1 MVQRMIFAAL
11 LLAWAGAAGALD
23 TDRVYTSKEHRFVV
37 ETLSEGLEHPWGL
50 TFLPDGQLLVTERPG
65 TLNRIDP
72 ESGKRER
79 ISGLPEIIARGQGG
93 LLDVA
98 LHPDFEK
105 NGWVYLSYV
114 AAGDRGHGTHVGRGR
129 LKGSELTDFEVLF
142 RAEPFTHT
150 GQHFGSRLAFDPQGY
165 LFISLGDRNERDR
178 AQDPSDPNGSLV
190 RLHEDGSIPEDNP
203 FADGK
208 SASGAIYSIGHRN
221 IQGMDVHP
229 KTGRIWL
236 HEHGP
241 RGGDEINIPEP
252 GKNYGWPIIT
262 HGVEYHG
269 PKIGPSAKEGFE
281 QPIHHWTPSIAPS
294 GMAFYTGEAFPSW
307 RGDLFVGALAHTHV
321 ARLRFEGTR
330 LVTEERLLDNAG
342 LRIRDVRQ
350 GPDGLL
356 YLLVD
361 APDAPVLRLR
371 PAE

>member
-1 MVQRMIFAAL
+1 
-11 LLAWAGAAGALD
+11 
-23 TDRVYTSKEHRFVV
+23 
-37 ETLSEGLEHPWGL
+37 
-50 TFLPDGQLLVTERPG
+50 
-65 TLNRIDP
+65 
-72 ESGKRER
+72 
-79 ISGLPEIIARGQGG
+79 
-93 LLDVA
+93 
-98 LHPDFEK
+98 
-105 NGWVYLSYV
+105 
-114 AAGDRGHGTHVGRGR
+114 
-129 LKGSELTDFEVLF
+129 VLF
-142 RAEPFTHT
+142 RAEPCTHT